1 MDTTLHAIADP
12 RRRRIL
18 ELVAHEEL
26 SAGDI
31 ASHFE
36 VSRPAISQHL
46 GVLKNA
52 HLLLERREG
61 TRRFYR
67 ARPDGLDELRGYL
80 EHFWDHHLDQLK
92 RAAELRER
100 SVADGADG

>member
-1 MDTTLHAIADP
+1 MDATLHAIADP

-18 ELVAHEEL
+18 ELVSHQEL
-26 SAGDI
+26 SAGEI
-31 ASHFE
+31 ASHFD

-52 HLLLERREG
+52 KLLIERREG

-67 ARPDGLDELRGYL
+67 ARPDGLDDLRDYL
-80 EHFWDHHLDQLK
+80 EQRK
-92 RAAELRER
+92 AEQ
-100 SVADGADG
+100 